1 MVHLLKRENNSQYL
15 QVHLA
20 FRAALF
26 RVIAEGQEGDTY
38 RHGKRGRRGAKT
50 NARSVSITI
59 FCEGYV

>member
-26 RVIAEGQEGDTY
+26 IVNAEGQEGDTY
-38 RHGKRGRRGAKT
+38 RHGRGGVGVQKQTLDR
-50 NARSVSITI
+50 
-59 FCEGYV
+59 